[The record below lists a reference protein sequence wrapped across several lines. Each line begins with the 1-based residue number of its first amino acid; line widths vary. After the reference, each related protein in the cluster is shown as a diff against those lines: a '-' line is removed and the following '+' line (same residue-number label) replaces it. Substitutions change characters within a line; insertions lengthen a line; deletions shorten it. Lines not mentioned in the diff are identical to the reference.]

1 LIYLDS
7 SVALA
12 HLLGEGR
19 VPPDTFWAEP
29 LVSSQLLEYEVW
41 TRIHGHRFGTLLGAA
56 ARALFARVRLIELT
70 ESVLTRALEP
80 WPVPVRTLDALH
92 LATID
97 FLRRQ
102 GDAIEL
108 ASYDNRLLAAAR
120 ALEIPT
126 AAS

>member
-1 LIYLDS
+1 MIY

-41 TRIHGHRFGTLLGAA
+41 TRIHGHRFGTLLGEA

>member
-41 TRIHGHRFGTLLGAA
+41 TRIHGRRFGTLLGEA

-80 WPVPVRTLDALH
+80 WPVPV
-92 LATID
+92 

>member
-1 LIYLDS
+1 MIY

-41 TRIHGHRFGTLLGAA
+41 TRIHGHRFGTLIGEA

-80 WPVPVRTLDALH
+80 WPMAVRTLDALH

>member
-1 LIYLDS
+1 MIY

-41 TRIHGHRFGTLLGAA
+41 TRIHGHRFGTLLGEA

-80 WPVPVRTLDALH
+80 WPMAVRTLDALH

>member
-1 LIYLDS
+1 MIYLDS

-12 HLLGEGR
+12 DLLGEGH

-41 TRIHGHRFGTLLGAA
+41 TRIHGRRFGTLLGEA

-70 ESVLTRALEP
+70 ESALARALEP
-80 WPVPVRTLDALH
+80 RPVPVRTLDALH

-102 GDAIEL
+102 GEAIEL

-120 ALEIPT
+120 ALAIPI